1 MGNIHTFGVMTAL
14 GKFTTTIVFD
24 WWLNGLNTHWKR
36 FDGTLHSFYRISY
49 SNVCLLLNLDW
60 SLHSRI
66 SIHFTRKKKLIIKRS
81 SFYYSLCKW
90 IDSFILEIFPFRM
103 SLTRLTAYISTWVS
117 KWYSIEIWSVCI
129 FEIRVSF
136 VFGVN
141 TSFLCFFA
149 LTIGLMQTEID
160 TFCDAK
166 LRWYRLKGKGGL
178 FVYDISKERHV
189 IFFNKNWI
197 GHNAWQIA

>member
-1 MGNIHTFGVMTAL
+1 MAVVVYNKWA
-14 GKFTTTIVFD
+14 
-24 WWLNGLNTHWKR
+24 
-36 FDGTLHSFYRISY
+36 
-49 SNVCLLLNLDW
+49 
-60 SLHSRI
+60 I
-66 SIHFTRKKKLIIKRS
+66 SIHLELWRHWENLQRLLYSIADSMALTLTGNGSTALYIRSIAFHIQMYACCWIWTDLNILAYPFILPEKKKLIIKRS

-189 IFFNKNWI
+189 IFF
-197 GHNAWQIA
+197 